1 MNKLSPAGQ
10 PSKDNHQPYQYEYE
24 HPFDND
30 RLPNFIIVGVMKGGT
45 SAAAFNLNLH
55 PDVFCVTETSKF
67 ETMSFHKHNLE
78 NSKGGLNAWHKELD
92 FFNYKENFDYGIDI
106 YKTFF
111 QSNCTAVGESSPN
124 YFHFNKQQSRGCLP
138 RMMKTIPN
146 AKIIILLRD
155 PITRAFSHWNMI
167 QKTKPEWGKTHIGK
181 SFYECIVDNPKHN
194 PLLKRSK

>member
-45 SAAAFNLNLH
+45 SAATFNLNLH

-78 NSKGGLNAWHKELD
+78 NSKGSVFDLPNNVSPPKKLLIPPFFPVNPFMPGL
-92 FFNYKENFDYGIDI
+92 
-106 YKTFF
+106 
-111 QSNCTAVGESSPN
+111 
-124 YFHFNKQQSRGCLP
+124 
-138 RMMKTIPN
+138 
-146 AKIIILLRD
+146 
-155 PITRAFSHWNMI
+155 
-167 QKTKPEWGKTHIGK
+167 
-181 SFYECIVDNPKHN
+181 
-194 PLLKRSK
+194 